1 MKNLIIPILFTVAAL
16 GFFSCE
22 DDSPRVEIK
31 GDVQPMELKATSA
44 SSYELTLEAEESTF
58 EKFEW
63 TKPDYGVQVA
73 INYRLQLDVAG
84 NDFADAIDLVNTN
97 SLEASFLVGVINDRL
112 LSLGL
117 EPDEETE
124 VQVRVRS
131 DINPNV
137 DPVYSNV
144 RSFTV
149 IPYATEFP
157 PIYMIGDAVEGWD
170 TGLAVEM
177 RSTGP
182 NVYETITEFNNN
194 GAFRFFSEPSW
205 DADPQYNWTY
215 FEGGTVDENFE
226 NAQDGDTNIRFVGS
240 TGFFKIT
247 VNVKD
252 KTIEMEAVEKPTLFM
267 IGAALQGWDLGLA
280 VEMTWVKDGVFQ
292 ATAEFNNN
300 EAFRFFT
307 KADWSTGF
315 GNYPHFEEGDI
326 DPLFENANDGDSN
339 FRFIGT
345 TGEYTITVNLYELTI
360 EMEQ

>member
-1 MKNLIIPILFTVAAL
+1 LIMKNLIIPILFTVGAL

-144 RSFTV
+144 RSF
-149 IPYATEFP
+149 
-157 PIYMIGDAVEGWD
+157 
-170 TGLAVEM
+170 
-177 RSTGP
+177 
-182 NVYETITEFNNN
+182 
-194 GAFRFFSEPSW
+194 
-205 DADPQYNWTY
+205 
-215 FEGGTVDENFE
+215 
-226 NAQDGDTNIRFVGS
+226 
-240 TGFFKIT
+240 
-247 VNVKD
+247 
-252 KTIEMEAVEKPTLFM
+252 
-267 IGAALQGWDLGLA
+267 
-280 VEMTWVKDGVFQ
+280 
-292 ATAEFNNN
+292 
-300 EAFRFFT
+300 
-307 KADWSTGF
+307 
-315 GNYPHFEEGDI
+315 
-326 DPLFENANDGDSN
+326 
-339 FRFIGT
+339 
-345 TGEYTITVNLYELTI
+345 
-360 EMEQ
+360 